1 MNDEEIEKFVLD
13 FIDDEKITQDF
24 VEAVNE
30 LQADS
35 DGGNIDPP
43 EIVPP
48 RFERWLLI
56 FKIFFRRRKRKSTTI
71 KSTRQ
76 GVKRSV
82 PCARLSLC

>member
-30 LQADS
+30 LQSDS
-35 DGGNIDPP
+35 DGGNIAPP

-48 RFERWLLI
+48 RFER
-56 FKIFFRRRKRKSTTI
+56 
-71 KSTRQ
+71 
-76 GVKRSV
+76 
-82 PCARLSLC
+82 